1 MGAGNTRHASSL
13 ELSAL
18 RRVCHVC
25 SPVLKTAS
33 GKLRLM
39 PWLSEQWNDHVATSS
54 TWNPAVLYCIWRR
67 LTAATSLRVSGCWN
81 VGLLMWRYVH
91 YGILQ
96 RSAASSPIFSEVAG
110 PVFLFR
116 VVFRVHVGA
125 EVDFPCAI
133 LDARLCRAR
142 LRYRRDPTM

>member
-33 GKLRLM
+33 CKLRLM
-39 PWLSEQWNDHVATSS
+39 SWLSEQWSDHAAISS
-54 TWNPAVLYCIWRR
+54 TWNSAVLYYCIWRR
-67 LTAATSLRVSGCWN
+67 LTAATSLRANGCRT
-81 VGLLMWRYVH
+81 VGPLLWRYVH

-96 RSAASSPIFSEVAG
+96 RSAASSFSEVAG
-110 PVFLFR
+110 PVFLFH

-133 LDARLCRAR
+133 LDARVCRAR